1 MTDPRKA
8 VCQLKK
14 WKEGLKFGADPILR
28 RNVAIFMTRNVIWD
42 ESVSIELCYCHASRH
57 HSVEQIVQARACRRK
72 QMRVAGEDKDR
83 NG

>member
-1 MTDPRKA
+1 MTEPRKA

-42 ESVSIELCYCHASRH
+42 ESVSIEL
-57 HSVEQIVQARACRRK
+57 
-72 QMRVAGEDKDR
+72 
-83 NG
+83 